1 MSDPDQTKLEELLA
15 IKKSQ
20 EDSIA
25 QLQETIEQLNDAV
38 ATSSSRMRTIL
49 VNLPLGLVII
59 NQHGLIEAVNNK
71 TLETFRYTKEELID
85 QPMTILFSDPSV
97 LRIDDNAIETSAI
110 RKGGERFPCEA
121 RVTEVE
127 MGNTTRLFIHV
138 QDVSEKH
145 RLEQLRKDFL
155 LMVSHDLKNPL
166 ISIIGFFEL
175 LSEGSYGEVSAAM
188 KPAATRA
195 QSTAEYL
202 NSLVTDLLDAERL
215 EQGDIELDIKPV
227 SLVALIEKAVATQRD
242 QAMETEIEL
251 SSDVDDVV
259 VSVDE
264 DRMLQVLINLISNA
278 LKFSEPGS
286 AVSLTGKRNH
296 VGMIIITV
304 SDTGPGIPE
313 NQLDS
318 IFERYVQVGSERK
331 SKRRGFG
338 LGLSIVKRL
347 VEKHGGTVRATSKE
361 GVGSQFTI
369 ELRG

>member
-1 MSDPDQTKLEELLA
+1 MNDSNQSKVEELLA
-15 IKKSQ
+15 LNRSQ
-20 EDSIA
+20 AESIA
-25 QLQETIEQLNDAV
+25 QLQETVEQLNDTV
-38 ATSSSRMRTIL
+38 ATSSARMRSIL
-49 VNLPLGLVII
+49 ANLPLSLVII
-59 NQHGLIEAVNNK
+59 NNQGLIEAVNNK

-97 LRIDDNAIETSAI
+97 LRIDENAIETSAI
-110 RKGGERFPCEA
+110 RKGGELFPCEA

-127 MGNTTRLFIHV
+127 MGSTVKLFIHV

-145 RLEQLRKDFL
+145 KLEQLRKDFL
-155 LMVSHDLKNPL
+155 LMVSHDLRNPL
-166 ISIIGFFEL
+166 IAIIGFFEL
-175 LSEGSYGEVSAAM
+175 LHEGSYGEISSKM

-202 NSLVTDLLDAERL
+202 NSLVDDLLDAERL

-227 SLVALIEKAVATQRD
+227 SLVDLVQKAVATQRD
-242 QAMETEIEL
+242 QAGGIEL
-251 SSDVDDVV
+251 VTDVDDIT

-278 LKFSEPGS
+278 LKFSPPGS
-286 AVSLTGKRNH
+286 RVRIMGKRGDDNR
-296 VGMIIITV
+296 VIITV

-313 NQLDS
+313 HQLES
-318 IFERYVQVGSERK
+318 IFERYVQVGLEK
-331 SKRRGFG
+331 KTKRRGFG

-347 VEKHGGTVRATSKE
+347 VEKHGGTIRATSKE
-361 GVGSQFTI
+361 GEGSQFII